1 MAASSSRKT
10 KSGLPMQKGHLVM
23 WNDLKGFG
31 FIRPEGTED
40 DYFVHI
46 STFKK
51 GLPRRPELGDEVH
64 FRPHDGTSGRKRASF
79 ALIPALEP
87 PPAAKGQHFR
97 LNPRPR
103 TVMVN
108 LLIVTPLVLSGYLLV
123 LAKNPIPFFAYWIL
137 SILVMF
143 LYGTD
148 KAHAATHRWRVPE
161 LYLHTLELMGGWPGA
176 LIAQNDFRH
185 KTRVTT
191 YVWILRGIIA
201 IHLMAWFIYF
211 YWTAK
216 QAGIGLE

>member
-1 MAASSSRKT
+1 MANTSHRKSKT
-10 KSGLPMQKGHLVM
+10 NLPMQKGHLVM

-31 FIRPEGTED
+31 FIRPVGTSD

-51 GLPRRPELGDEVH
+51 GLPRRPEIGDEVH
-64 FRPHDGTSGRKRASF
+64 FRPHENTTGRKRASF

-87 PPAAKGQHFR
+87 ISQPHNRRFT

-103 TVMVN
+103 SVFVN
-108 LLIVTPLVLSGYLLV
+108 FLILTPLVLSGYLLV
-123 LAKNPIPFFAYWIL
+123 LAQNPMPFFAYWIL
-137 SILVMF
+137 SILTMF

-161 LYLHTLELMGGWPGA
+161 IYLHILELMGGWPGA

-216 QAGIGLE
+216 QAGLGLE

>member
-1 MAASSSRKT
+1 
-10 KSGLPMQKGHLVM
+10 M

-31 FIRPEGTED
+31 FIRPEGSEE

-51 GLPRRPELGDEVH
+51 GLARRPEVGDEIH
-64 FRPHDGTSGRKRASF
+64 FRPFEGNAEKKRAVF
-79 ALIPALEP
+79 ALIPAIEP
-87 PPAAKGQHFR
+87 PPSDRSQPFS

-103 TVMVN
+103 SFLVN
-108 LLIVTPLVLSGYLLV
+108 LLIIIPLVLSGYLLV
-123 LAKNPIPFFAYWIL
+123 LAKNPIPFFSYWIL
-137 SILVMF
+137 SILTMF

-148 KAHAATHRWRVPE
+148 KANAATRRWRVPE
-161 LYLHTLELMGGWPGA
+161 IYFHLLELMGGWPGA

-185 KTRVTT
+185 KTRITS

-211 YWTAK
+211 YWTWR
-216 QAGIGLE
+216 QAGLSLE